1 MLKNVISLDIGGS
14 SIKSAVINSNNHI
27 IENTYEVISL
37 DSSRD
42 KEYILNK
49 FIKPITSKINYL
61 NQNNKKLDGISIS
74 IGGPFD
80 YEKGISYI
88 KNLDKYESI
97 YNINIKEFIQN
108 KLNISKKLP
117 FIFDNDSWSF
127 GRGEVQ
133 FDEYDKFNKIIV
145 LTLGTGVGSCF
156 IENRKV
162 VDKGI
167 GIPPLGWI
175 SGQKYKSGILNDYIS
190 SIYMM
195 NKYFSSTKKNIDVK
209 TMATL
214 ARKKDKYAKSI
225 FNEIGVTLGNYLKKN
240 FVNDFGAECI
250 IFGGQISL
258 SSDLFIKAINH
269 SLKNLKNLRKITRAR
284 DIENSALKGAAKL
297 LIENN
302 L

>member
-49 FIKPITSKINYL
+49 FIELITSKINYL